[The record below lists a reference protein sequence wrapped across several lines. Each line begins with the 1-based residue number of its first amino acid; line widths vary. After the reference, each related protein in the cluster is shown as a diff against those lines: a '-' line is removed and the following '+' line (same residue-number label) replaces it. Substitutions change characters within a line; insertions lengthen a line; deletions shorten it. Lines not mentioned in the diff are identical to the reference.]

1 MTDFE
6 LYSTAFR
13 VHEGRLIWKIK
24 PAARTSVGATAGTPN
39 HDGYVRVGF
48 KRKMVF
54 AHRIV
59 WLLTHGDWPQGEIDH
74 INGQRDDNRP
84 ENLRVV
90 NRKENMQNQRSAHKQ
105 SRSGALGVR
114 KTSNTSQDRWYAS
127 IRADGRTHYLGVAES
142 IDAAKKLYI
151 TAKRQLHEG
160 CTL

>member
-6 LYSTAFR
+6 LYSDALQ
-13 VHEGRLIWKIK
+13 VQDGQLIWKIK
-24 PAARTSVGATAGTPN
+24 PSARTSLGAIAGTPN

-59 WLLTHGDWPQGEIDH
+59 WLLTYGEWPQGEIDH
-74 INGQRDDNRP
+74 VNGQRNDNRP

-90 NRKENMQNQRSAHKQ
+90 SRKENMQNQRCAHKTN
-105 SRSGALGVR
+105 RTGALGVR
-114 KTSNTSQDRWYAS
+114 KTSNSSQDRWYAS
-127 IRADGRTHYLGVAES
+127 IRADGRTHYLGVVDSVE
-142 IDAAKKLYI
+142 AAKDLYI
-151 TAKRQLHEG
+151 TAKRRLHEG